1 MGEKRKGEKRRTG
14 ESIDPDYSSLIIDA
28 EVRRDQTFEEFF
40 IRL

>member
-1 MGEKRKGEKRRTG
+1 MGEKRRTG